1 MAVAS
6 NVAPVTVPI
15 APVGTAIDSVMP
27 KVATVAGPVRTQGK
41 G

>member
-6 NVAPVTVPI
+6 NIAPITTAV

-27 KVATVAGPVRTQGK
+27 KVATVVGPI
-41 G
+41 